1 MKMSLA
7 LAGFCA
13 ALAASP
19 AFAAPDSDAAGA
31 ECVVDN
37 AGVAV
42 SKLLDTVPGS
52 PAEVQAS
59 KAVLA
64 YWGGCNDN
72 VVASGSLAWRERAAL
87 ADAALKAKLAR
98 RKPDLTAASDKGW
111 SLPLVSGSVA
121 GSDYDATSVGMRQF
135 GDCVVRKEP
144 QAALDLVRSPVG
156 SKEENAAIAALS
168 PSLSGCIT
176 AGQNVRLKRD
186 NLRLLLAEPLYH
198 VITR

>member
-1 MKMSLA
+1 M
-7 LAGFCA
+7 
-13 ALAASP
+13 
-19 AFAAPDSDAAGA
+19 
-31 ECVVDN
+31 
-37 AGVAV
+37 
-42 SKLLDTVPGS
+42 PGS
-52 PAEVQAS
+52 PAEAEAS
-59 KAVLA
+59 KTVLA

-87 ADAALKAKLAR
+87 ADAALKTKLGR
-98 RKPDLTAASDKGW
+98 RKPNMPSAAQTPGW
-111 SLPLVSGSVA
+111 SLVLASGSVA

-135 GDCVVRKEP
+135 GDCVVAKEP

-168 PSLSGCIT
+168 PSLGGCIT